1 MFIKDVLSYCDMC
14 NEKDVEGFHF
24 FARGATGRVC
34 NVLDICHECDT
45 DGKKFFR
52 SEDRKGY
59 TLEEVNAWAE
69 SVPGGYLDY

>member
-1 MFIKDVLSYCDMC
+1 MFTKDTLRYCDLC

-34 NVLDICHECDT
+34 NVMDICHDCDGT
-45 DGKKFFR
+45 SHKR
-52 SEDRKGY
+52 TGY
-59 TLEEVNAWAE
+59 TLEEVTAWAE

>member
-1 MFIKDVLSYCDMC
+1 MYTKDTLRYCDLC
-14 NEKDVEGFHF
+14 NEKEVEGFHF

-34 NVLDICHECDT
+34 NVLDICHECDGA
-45 DGKKFFR
+45 D
-52 SEDRKGY
+52 DREGY

>member
-1 MFIKDVLSYCDMC
+1 MYTKDILRYCDLC
-14 NEKDVEGFHF
+14 NEKEVEGFHF

-34 NVLDICHECDT
+34 NVLDMCHECD
-45 DGKKFFR
+45 GH
-52 SEDRKGY
+52 DRKGH

>member
-1 MFIKDVLSYCDMC
+1 MFIKDILRYCDLC
-14 NEKDVEGFHF
+14 NEKEVAGFHF

-34 NVLDICHECDT
+34 NVMDICHECD
-45 DGKKFFR
+45 GH
-52 SEDRKGY
+52 SSDREGY